1 MNRANSSNIWTL
13 SDFISEYSIEDLRID
28 AFYLQQVFW
37 DKNKMTHN
45 PLVSILS
52 PCYNVEK
59 FLPQCLEE
67 NKHIV
72 ELTTK
77 EYYKYRYNPKLLSY
91 DIYGTTELWFFI
103 LMANELYSISEFD
116 LRKVVLFD
124 TAIITKLNRM
134 LEMDAEFLEINS
146 MEVKQETDESV

>member
-37 DKNKMTHN
+37 DKNKMTHKVVVN
-45 PLVSILS
+45 ENSIADK
-52 PCYNVEK
+52 YANE
-59 FLPQCLEE
+59 LEE

-91 DIYGTTELWFFI
+91 DIYGTTELW
-103 LMANELYSISEFD
+103 
-116 LRKVVLFD
+116 
-124 TAIITKLNRM
+124 
-134 LEMDAEFLEINS
+134 
-146 MEVKQETDESV
+146 

>member
-37 DKNKMTHN
+37 DKNKMTHKVVVN
-45 PLVSILS
+45 ENSIADK
-52 PCYNVEK
+52 YANE
-59 FLPQCLEE
+59 LEE

-146 MEVKQETDESV
+146 MEVKPETDASV

>member
-37 DKNKMTHN
+37 DKNKMTHKVVVN
-45 PLVSILS
+45 ENRIADK
-52 PCYNVEK
+52 YANE
-59 FLPQCLEE
+59 LEE

>member
-1 MNRANSSNIWTL
+1 MNSTNSSNIWTL

-37 DKNKMTHN
+37 DKNKMTHKVVVN
-45 PLVSILS
+45 ENSIADK
-52 PCYNVEK
+52 YANE
-59 FLPQCLEE
+59 LEE

>member
-37 DKNKMTHN
+37 DKNKMTHKVVVN
-45 PLVSILS
+45 ENSIADK
-52 PCYNVEK
+52 YANE
-59 FLPQCLEE
+59 LEE

-91 DIYGTTELWFFI
+91 YIYGTTELWFFI

>member
-1 MNRANSSNIWTL
+1 MNRTNSSNIWTL

-37 DKNKMTHN
+37 DKNKMTHKVVVN
-45 PLVSILS
+45 ENSIADK
-52 PCYNVEK
+52 YANE
-59 FLPQCLEE
+59 LEE

>member
-37 DKNKMTHN
+37 DKNKMTHKVVVN
-45 PLVSILS
+45 ENSIADK
-52 PCYNVEK
+52 YANE
-59 FLPQCLEE
+59 LEE

-77 EYYKYRYNPKLLSY
+77 EYYKYRYNPKLLPY
-91 DIYGTTELWFFI
+91 DIYGTTELLFFI

-146 MEVKQETDESV
+146 MKVKQETDESV

>member
-37 DKNKMTHN
+37 DKNKMTHKVVVN
-45 PLVSILS
+45 ENNIADK
-52 PCYNVEK
+52 YANE
-59 FLPQCLEE
+59 LEE

>member
-1 MNRANSSNIWTL
+1 MNRANSRNIWTL
-13 SDFISEYSIEDLRID
+13 SDFISEYSMEDLRID

-37 DKNKMTHN
+37 DKNKMTHKVVVN
-45 PLVSILS
+45 ENSIADK
-52 PCYNVEK
+52 YANE
-59 FLPQCLEE
+59 LEE

-103 LMANELYSISEFD
+103 LMANELYSISDFD

>member
-1 MNRANSSNIWTL
+1 MNSANSSNIWTL
-13 SDFISEYSIEDLRID
+13 SDFISEYSMEDLRID

-37 DKNKMTHN
+37 DKNKMTHKVVVN
-45 PLVSILS
+45 ENSIADK
-52 PCYNVEK
+52 YANE
-59 FLPQCLEE
+59 LEE

-146 MEVKQETDESV
+146 MEVKQKTDESV

>member
-37 DKNKMTHN
+37 DKNKMTHKVVVN
-45 PLVSILS
+45 ENSIADK
-52 PCYNVEK
+52 YANE
-59 FLPQCLEE
+59 LEE

-134 LEMDAEFLEINS
+134 LEMAAEFLEINS

>member
-37 DKNKMTHN
+37 DKNKMTHKVVVN
-45 PLVSILS
+45 ENSIADK
-52 PCYNVEK
+52 YANE
-59 FLPQCLEE
+59 LEE

-146 MEVKQETDESV
+146 MEVKQKTDESV

>member
-1 MNRANSSNIWTL
+1 MNSANSSNIWTL

-37 DKNKMTHN
+37 DKNKMTHKVVVN
-45 PLVSILS
+45 ENSIADK
-52 PCYNVEK
+52 YANE
-59 FLPQCLEE
+59 LEE

-146 MEVKQETDESV
+146 MEVKQKTDESV

>member
-1 MNRANSSNIWTL
+1 MNSANSSNIWTL

-37 DKNKMTHN
+37 DKNKMSHKVVVN
-45 PLVSILS
+45 ENSIADK
-52 PCYNVEK
+52 YANE
-59 FLPQCLEE
+59 LEE

>member
-1 MNRANSSNIWTL
+1 MNIMNSANSSNIWTL
-13 SDFISEYSIEDLRID
+13 SDFISEYSIEDLRVD
-28 AFYLQQVFW
+28 AFHLQQVFW
-37 DKNKMTHN
+37 DSTRMKHKVVVNEN
-45 PLVSILS
+45 SIADK
-52 PCYNVEK
+52 YANE
-59 FLPQCLEE
+59 LEE
-67 NKHIV
+67 NKRIV
-72 ELTTK
+72 QLTTK

-103 LMANELYSISEFD
+103 LMANELYSVSEFD
-116 LRKVVLFD
+116 LHKVILFD

>member
-37 DKNKMTHN
+37 DKNKMTHKIVVN
-45 PLVSILS
+45 ENSIADK
-52 PCYNVEK
+52 YANE
-59 FLPQCLEE
+59 LEE

>member
-1 MNRANSSNIWTL
+1 MNIANSSNIWTL

-37 DKNKMTHN
+37 DKNKMTHKVVVN
-45 PLVSILS
+45 ENSIADK
-52 PCYNVEK
+52 YANE
-59 FLPQCLEE
+59 LEE

-124 TAIITKLNRM
+124 TAIITKFFFQKLH
-134 LEMDAEFLEINS
+134 
-146 MEVKQETDESV
+146 

>member
-1 MNRANSSNIWTL
+1 MNSANSSNIWTL
-13 SDFISEYSIEDLRID
+13 SDFISEYSLEDLRID

-37 DKNKMTHN
+37 DKNKMTHKVVVN
-45 PLVSILS
+45 ENSIADK
-52 PCYNVEK
+52 YANE
-59 FLPQCLEE
+59 LEE

>member
-13 SDFISEYSIEDLRID
+13 SDFISEYSMADLRID

-37 DKNKMTHN
+37 DKNKMTHKVVVN
-45 PLVSILS
+45 ENSIADK
-52 PCYNVEK
+52 YANE
-59 FLPQCLEE
+59 LEE

>member
-37 DKNKMTHN
+37 DKNKMTHKVVVN
-45 PLVSILS
+45 ENSIADK
-52 PCYNVEK
+52 YANE
-59 FLPQCLEE
+59 LEE

-146 MEVKQETDESV
+146 MEVKQEIDESV

>member
-13 SDFISEYSIEDLRID
+13 SDFISEYSIEELRID

-37 DKNKMTHN
+37 DKNKMTHKVVVN
-45 PLVSILS
+45 ENSIADK
-52 PCYNVEK
+52 YANE
-59 FLPQCLEE
+59 LEE

>member
-1 MNRANSSNIWTL
+1 MENSIADKYAN
-13 SDFISEYSIEDLRID
+13 E
-28 AFYLQQVFW
+28 
-37 DKNKMTHN
+37 
-45 PLVSILS
+45 
-52 PCYNVEK
+52 
-59 FLPQCLEE
+59 LEE

>member
-1 MNRANSSNIWTL
+1 MNSANSSNIWTL
-13 SDFISEYSIEDLRID
+13 SDFISEYSMEDLRID

-37 DKNKMTHN
+37 DKNKMSHKVVVN
-45 PLVSILS
+45 ENSIADK
-52 PCYNVEK
+52 YANE
-59 FLPQCLEE
+59 LEE

>member
-1 MNRANSSNIWTL
+1 MNIMNSANSSNIWTL
-13 SDFISEYSIEDLRID
+13 SDFISEYSIEDLRVD

-37 DKNKMTHN
+37 DKDKMKHKVVVN
-45 PLVSILS
+45 ESSIADK
-52 PCYNVEK
+52 YANE
-59 FLPQCLEE
+59 LEE
-67 NKHIV
+67 NKRIV
-72 ELTTK
+72 QLTTK

-103 LMANELYSISEFD
+103 LMANELYSVSEFD
-116 LRKVVLFD
+116 LRKVILFD

-146 MEVKQETDESV
+146 MEVKQETDESA